1 MIRQHVSNVHKTNE
15 RVSCDICGSSLKNIS
30 SLKSHLTK
38 CRKKHGIPLSSH
50 NHPLSLLKP
59 VKSVIQE
66 EVRSDDSGISDN
78 TPVSMLKTTKKEKA
92 IGDSND
98 SDEGVQ
104 RDNDPFLLINNIKK
118 QTVSGCDEDDNTAP
132 PVDGEYKMKDDNQ
145 DASVNAPS
153 GFCCNDEDV
162 FGLD

>member
-1 MIRQHVSNVHKTNE
+1 MRQHVSNVHKTNE

-38 CRKKHGIPLSSH
+38 CRKKHGISLSDHHYPLSI
-50 NHPLSLLKP
+50 LKP
-59 VKSVIQE
+59 VSKE
-66 EVRSDDSGISDN
+66 EVKSDDSGISDN
-78 TPVSMLKTTKKEKA
+78 TPASLLKRENV

-104 RDNDPFLLINNIKK
+104 RDGDPFLLVNNIKK
-118 QTVSGCDEDDNTAP
+118 QTVNGCDEDDNTA
-132 PVDGEYKMKDDNQ
+132 VDGEYKVKDDSQ
-145 DASVNAPS
+145 DASVNALS

>member
-1 MIRQHVSNVHKTNE
+1 MRQHVSNVHKTNE

-38 CRKKHGIPLSSH
+38 CRKKHGISLSDH
-50 NHPLSLLKP
+50 NYPLSLLKP
-59 VKSVIQE
+59 VSQQE
-66 EVRSDDSGISDN
+66 IKSDDSGISDN
-78 TPVSMLKTTKKEKA
+78 TPASLLKKENV

-104 RDNDPFLLINNIKK
+104 RDCDSFLLVNNIKK
-118 QTVSGCDEDDNTAP
+118 QTVSGGDEDDHTAP
-132 PVDGEYKMKDDNQ
+132 PVDGEYKVKDDNR

-153 GFCCNDEDV
+153 GFCCNDEDI